1 MQALTKRQQQVLD
14 FIQKR
19 LSSGDSPSQREIAE
33 HFGLAQNA
41 VYQFIGYLKK
51 KGYLQDSTGHRRLR
65 LSKAY
70 QQQIRQDQGI
80 PVVGRAAAGE
90 PILAEENI
98 EAYVKLDEMFGAAED
113 KFIVRVV
120 GDSMVD
126 EGIMDGDF
134 VVVKPTSA
142 VLNGQTGVVLLDG
155 EATVKRIY
163 MRGDK
168 IALVPANKAR
178 GYKTRYV
185 KRNSEDVRIIGR
197 VIGCYR
203 LF

>member
-51 KGYLQDSTGHRRLR
+51 KGYLQDSAGHRRLR

-70 QQQIRQDQGI
+70 NQQIRQNQGI

>member
-1 MQALTKRQQQVLD
+1 MQTLTERQRQVLD
-14 FIQKR
+14 FIQER
-19 LSSGDSPSQREIAE
+19 LSSGDPPSQREIAE

-41 VYQFIGYLKK
+41 VYQLIGYLKK
-51 KGYLQDSTGHRRLR
+51 KGYLQDSAGHRQLR

-70 QQQIRQDQGI
+70 RQQIQQNQGM

-98 EAYVKLDEMFGAAED
+98 EAYVKPDEMFGAAED
-113 KFIVRVV
+113 KFIVKVV

-126 EGIMDGDF
+126 AGIMDGDF

-168 IALVPANKAR
+168 IALVPANKAG